1 MRARVVD
8 IDFEDEFDS
17 DPGPTKWIKL
27 WAAGYYKLINRHL
40 RNEPIDALRALRN
53 TMFFVQGFTQ
63 YARDHGLTKE
73 DLHVHGRVS
82 LYRGIDFSAPSGIRD
97 LSFMATSYERYVAE
111 QFARRN
117 GTIFVL
123 NVAEIGQTARCVLID
138 KTVSEDFTESE
149 ITFMPG
155 TLQCRA
161 CSRQVDH
168 LGNAVVPCQY
178 REDTSWIAQ
187 LMEPLPPPA
196 TGGEKSRPRID
207 YRGKHIVWFRAIA
220 GRPIDIFLVDKL
232 PATYEGVRKYA
243 YNMVRIRDA
252 SYDASMHF
260 IPDVMDLEATLRRD
274 DLTAT
279 ERAAA
284 RRRLDEHCVHR
295 AVYDAQAGR
304 IESLHAFAPRG
315 LFAEIFDI
323 VREPAVVAELER
335 VLPGSAWLT
344 TACES

>member
-1 MRARVVD
+1 MRARLVD
-8 IDFEDEFDS
+8 IDFEDEFES
-17 DPGPTKWIKL
+17 DPDPTKWIKL

-40 RNEPIDALRALRN
+40 RNEPIAALRALPN
-53 TMFFVQGFTQ
+53 TTLFVQGFMR
-63 YARDHGLTKE
+63 YARDHGLSKE
-73 DLHVHGRVS
+73 DLLPRSHAT
-82 LYRGIDFSAPSGIRD
+82 LYRGIDFTAPTGIRD

-117 GTIFVL
+117 GTIFML
-123 NVAEIGQTARCVLID
+123 NVAEIGPAVRGILID
-138 KTVSEDFTESE
+138 QTVSEDFTESE

-161 CSRQVDH
+161 CARQTDH

-178 REDTSWIAQ
+178 REDTAWIAQ

-196 TGGEKSRPRID
+196 TGGEAPRPRID

-220 GRPIDIFLVDKL
+220 GRPIDVFLVDKL
-232 PATYEGVRKYA
+232 PATHDGVRKYA
-243 YNMVRIRDA
+243 YNMVRLRDA
-252 SYDASMHF
+252 SYDASMSF
-260 IPDVMDLEATLRRD
+260 IPDVMDLEKTLRRD
-274 DLTAT
+274 DLTAE

-284 RRRLDEHCVHR
+284 QRRLDEHCVHR

-315 LFAEIFDI
+315 LFAEIFDMA
-323 VREPAVVAELER
+323 REPAVVAELER
-335 VLPGSAWLT
+335 VLPGSGWLT
-344 TACES
+344 TACKS